1 MDKLSCCPELRAAH
15 RSSNLVDNT
24 FEREGHFWL
33 EVALLWWYRR
43 TAHAPHRWTL
53 YAPILEAGTEPMLS
67 RRLQDV
73 HAAANLL
80 SRTILVFDDRERGQ
94 PGILFCCE
102 PGYAKAANIIKQTT
116 AKQMMAQDPTA
127 LWIHLTPG
135 HFTALQ
141 RNTQ

>member
-1 MDKLSCCPELRAAH
+1 
-15 RSSNLVDNT
+15 
-24 FEREGHFWL
+24 
-33 EVALLWWYRR
+33 
-43 TAHAPHRWTL
+43 
-53 YAPILEAGTEPMLS
+53 MLS

-116 AKQMMAQDPTA
+116 AKHMMAQDPSSDGA
-127 LWIHLTPG
+127 VDPPDAWSLHRSSP
-135 HFTALQ
+135 
-141 RNTQ
+141 

>member
-1 MDKLSCCPELRAAH
+1 
-15 RSSNLVDNT
+15 
-24 FEREGHFWL
+24 
-33 EVALLWWYRR
+33 
-43 TAHAPHRWTL
+43 
-53 YAPILEAGTEPMLS
+53 MLS

-80 SRTILVFDDRERGQ
+80 SRTMLVFDDRERGQ
-94 PGILFCCE
+94 PDILFCCE

-116 AKQMMAQDPTA
+116 AKHMMAQDPTA

>member
-1 MDKLSCCPELRAAH
+1 MNYRAAL
-15 RSSNLVDNT
+15 SSGQHTDPPTSWITRLSERVT
-24 FEREGHFWL
+24 FGGEWHYFGGT
-33 EVALLWWYRR
+33 A
-43 TAHAPHRWTL
+43 AHAPHRWTL
-53 YAPILEAGTEPMLS
+53 YAPILVAGTEPMLS

-80 SRTILVFDDRERGQ
+80 SRTMLVFDDRERGQ

-116 AKQMMAQDPTA
+116 AKHMMAQDPTA